1 MSGMNLDE
9 ALRDLATALEAAK
22 GGRGRSVRLR
32 AARQVIVRQCV
43 AVLGMEPIDQPSVNS
58 VIRLATEASTR
69 PARRL
74 CAVLLVHA
82 LAVPGLVPATSAG
95 DMCALA
101 EGALRDVL
109 LRCGYPFGGSI
120 DEKRRVLGRLHATI
134 GELMQP
140 LEPTFPNWQG
150 LYAG

>member
-1 MSGMNLDE
+1 MA
-9 ALRDLATALEAAK
+9 ALGK
-22 GGRGRSVRLR
+22 
-32 AARQVIVRQCV
+32 
-43 AVLGMEPIDQPSVNS
+43 EPVGQPSIAAA
-58 VIRLATEASTR
+58 IRLAMEASER
-69 PARRL
+69 SKRRA

-82 LAVPGLVPATSAG
+82 LTVPGLIPAASSG
-95 DMCALA
+95 DLCALM

-109 LRCGYPFGGSI
+109 LRCLYPFGGAI
-120 DEKRRVLGRLHATI
+120 EEKMHVLQRLHAAI